1 MSTKTKEGEM
11 QSWAK
16 EMVVYQIWPRSFKDS
31 NGDGIGDINGV
42 ISKLDYLQDLGI
54 NCIWFSPLYKSPQKD
69 YGYDIS
75 DYYSIAPEYG
85 TMDDFK
91 KLIAECKK
99 RNIRIIMDLVIN
111 HTSDQHE
118 WFLKSLEGDKK
129 YHDYY
134 FWRKGKGKRPPNNW
148 MSSFPGDAW
157 KYRKETGEY
166 YLHLFAVEQPD
177 LNHDNPEVRE
187 EVKKIM
193 NFYLDLGVD
202 GFREDVIVY
211 ISKKEGL
218 PNGFPIPV
226 MRGFENY
233 TEGPN
238 LHKYLAEYRQEIKKR
253 DAIQIGEAPMM
264 TPKKAMKYIAGE
276 DRVLDMVFGF
286 EHVQADC
293 IGAAVVKTGFK
304 LKKLKKAYNRWQKG
318 LYGRAWNTNFLE
330 NHDIPRIVSRYGSED
345 YRVDS
350 AKALAITY
358 AFLTG
363 TMFIYQGQ
371 EIGMT
376 NVPFET
382 WDDFKDVATFN
393 IKALM
398 EKTHLFSK
406 KKIFENI
413 KYGARDNARTP
424 VQWSGEK
431 YAGFSTVEP
440 WYLVNS
446 NYKEINVEAEEK
458 DPNSVLNFYKK
469 VIKVRNENKET
480 AIYGEFKMMYN
491 SDNHIL
497 AYKKIAEKDELF
509 VVVNLSK
516 KTLSDRK
523 VDKEIQK
530 GKYKL
535 ILANMESTKG
545 SIKPYEARVYKKRI

>member
-1 MSTKTKEGEM
+1 
-11 QSWAK
+11 
-16 EMVVYQIWPRSFKDS
+16 
-31 NGDGIGDINGV
+31 
-42 ISKLDYLQDLGI
+42 
-54 NCIWFSPLYKSPQKD
+54 
-69 YGYDIS
+69 
-75 DYYSIAPEYG
+75 
-85 TMDDFK
+85 
-91 KLIAECKK
+91 
-99 RNIRIIMDLVIN
+99 
-111 HTSDQHE
+111 
-118 WFLKSLEGDKK
+118 
-129 YHDYY
+129 
-134 FWRKGKGKRPPNNW
+134 

-264 TPKKAMKYIAGE
+264 TPKKAMKYIAGD

-406 KKIFENI
+406 KK
-413 KYGARDNARTP
+413 
-424 VQWSGEK
+424 
-431 YAGFSTVEP
+431 
-440 WYLVNS
+440 YL
-446 NYKEINVEAEEK
+446 
-458 DPNSVLNFYKK
+458 
-469 VIKVRNENKET
+469 
-480 AIYGEFKMMYN
+480 
-491 SDNHIL
+491 
-497 AYKKIAEKDELF
+497 
-509 VVVNLSK
+509 
-516 KTLSDRK
+516 KTLSMGQGITQEHQYNGVAK
-523 VDKEIQK
+523 
-530 GKYKL
+530 
-535 ILANMESTKG
+535 NMRDS
-545 SIKPYEARVYKKRI
+545 VL

>member
-1 MSTKTKEGEM
+1 M

-99 RNIRIIMDLVIN
+99 RNIKIIMDLVIN

-264 TPKKAMKYIAGE
+264 TPKKAMKYIAGD

-330 NHDIPRIVSRYGSED
+330 NHDIPRIVSRYGSEH

-424 VQWSGEK
+424 VQWSSEK

-469 VIKVRNENKET
+469 VIKLRNENKET

-523 VDKEIQK
+523 VDKVIQK
-530 GKYKL
+530 GNYEL

-545 SIKPYEARVYKKRI
+545 LIKPYEARVYKKRV

>member
-1 MSTKTKEGEM
+1 M

-91 KLIAECKK
+91 RLIAECKK
-99 RNIRIIMDLVIN
+99 RNIKIIMDLVIN

-129 YHDYY
+129 HHDYY

-345 YRVDS
+345 YRADS

-393 IKALM
+393 IKELM

-431 YAGFSTVEP
+431 YAGFSIVEP

-469 VIKVRNENKET
+469 VIKVRSENKET

-523 VDKEIQK
+523 VDKEIKK
-530 GKYKL
+530 GKYEL

>member
-91 KLIAECKK
+91 RLIAECKK
-99 RNIRIIMDLVIN
+99 RNIKIIMDLVIN

-393 IKALM
+393 IKELM

-431 YAGFSTVEP
+431 YAGFSIAEP

-469 VIKVRNENKET
+469 IIKVRSENKET

-523 VDKEIQK
+523 VDKEIKK
-530 GKYKL
+530 GKHEL

>member
-1 MSTKTKEGEM
+1 M

-91 KLIAECKK
+91 RLIAECKK
-99 RNIRIIMDLVIN
+99 RNIKIIMDLVIN

-134 FWRKGKGKRPPNNW
+134 FWRKGKRKRPPNNW

-345 YRVDS
+345 YRADS

-376 NVPFET
+376 NVPFEK

-491 SDNHIL
+491 GDNHIL

-509 VVVNLSK
+509 LVVNLSK
-516 KTLSDRK
+516 KTLSGRK
-523 VDKEIQK
+523 VDKVIQK
-530 GKYKL
+530 ENYEL

-545 SIKPYEARVYKKRI
+545 LIKPYEARVYKKRI

>member
-431 YAGFSTVEP
+431 HAGFSTVEP

-497 AYKKIAEKDELF
+497 AYKKIAEKEELF

-530 GKYKL
+530 GKYEL
-535 ILANMESTKG
+535 ILANMESIKG

>member
-1 MSTKTKEGEM
+1 M

-134 FWRKGKGKRPPNNW
+134 FWRKGNGKRPPNNW

-345 YRVDS
+345 YRADS

-376 NVPFET
+376 NVPFEK

-523 VDKEIQK
+523 VDKEIKK
-530 GKYKL
+530 GKYEL

>member
-1 MSTKTKEGEM
+1 M

-99 RNIRIIMDLVIN
+99 RNIRIVMDLVIN

-264 TPKKAMKYIAGE
+264 TPKKAMKYIAGD

-424 VQWSGEK
+424 VQWSSEK

-469 VIKVRNENKET
+469 VIKLRNENKET

-523 VDKEIQK
+523 VDKVIQK
-530 GKYKL
+530 GNYEL

-545 SIKPYEARVYKKRI
+545 LIKPYEARVYKKRV

>member
-1 MSTKTKEGEM
+1 M

-99 RNIRIIMDLVIN
+99 RNIKIIMDLVIN

-376 NVPFET
+376 NVQFET

-393 IKALM
+393 IKELM

-431 YAGFSTVEP
+431 YAGFSIAEP

-469 VIKVRNENKET
+469 IIKVRSENKET

-530 GKYKL
+530 GKYEL
-535 ILANMESTKG
+535 ILANMESIKG

>member
-253 DAIQIGEAPMM
+253 DAIQIGEAPMK
-264 TPKKAMKYIAGE
+264 TPKKAMKYIAGD

-330 NHDIPRIVSRYGSED
+330 NHDIPRIVSRYGSEH

-350 AKALAITY
+350 AKALATTY

-431 YAGFSTVEP
+431 HAGFSTVEP

-497 AYKKIAEKDELF
+497 AYKKIAEKEELF

-516 KTLSDRK
+516 KTMSDRK

-530 GKYKL
+530 GKYEL
-535 ILANMESTKG
+535 ILANMESIKG

>member
-42 ISKLDYLQDLGI
+42 ISKLDYLLDLGI

-134 FWRKGKGKRPPNNW
+134 FWRKGKGKRLPNNW

-187 EVKKIM
+187 EVKKVM

-264 TPKKAMKYIAGE
+264 TPKKAMKYIAGD

-382 WDDFKDVATFN
+382 WGDFKDVATFN

-431 YAGFSTVEP
+431 HAGFSTVEP

-497 AYKKIAEKDELF
+497 AYKKITEKDELF

-530 GKYKL
+530 GKYEL

>member
-264 TPKKAMKYIAGE
+264 TPKKAMKYIAGD

-398 EKTHLFSK
+398 EKTDLFSK

-431 YAGFSTVEP
+431 HAGFSTVEP

-523 VDKEIQK
+523 VDKVIQK
-530 GKYKL
+530 GNYEL

-545 SIKPYEARVYKKRI
+545 SIKPYEGRVYKKRI

>member
-91 KLIAECKK
+91 RLIAECKK
-99 RNIRIIMDLVIN
+99 RNIKIIMDLVIN

-134 FWRKGKGKRPPNNW
+134 FWRKGKVKRPPNNW

-218 PNGFPIPV
+218 PNGFPILV

-345 YRVDS
+345 YRVES

-491 SDNHIL
+491 GDNHIL

-509 VVVNLSK
+509 AVVNLSK
-516 KTLSDRK
+516 KTLSGRK
-523 VDKEIQK
+523 VDKVIQK
-530 GKYKL
+530 ENYEL

-545 SIKPYEARVYKKRI
+545 LIKPYEARVYKKRI

>member
-91 KLIAECKK
+91 RLIAECKK
-99 RNIRIIMDLVIN
+99 RNIKIIMDLVIN

-382 WDDFKDVATFN
+382 WDDFKDVSTFN
-393 IKALM
+393 IKELM

-431 YAGFSTVEP
+431 YAGFSIAEP

-446 NYKEINVEAEEK
+446 NHKEINVEAEEK

-469 VIKVRNENKET
+469 VIKVRSENKET

-523 VDKEIQK
+523 VDKEIKK
-530 GKYKL
+530 GKYEL

>member
-99 RNIRIIMDLVIN
+99 RNIKIIMDLVIN

-376 NVPFET
+376 NVQFET

-393 IKALM
+393 IKELM

-431 YAGFSTVEP
+431 YAGFSIAEP

-469 VIKVRNENKET
+469 IIKVRSENKET

-530 GKYKL
+530 GKYEL
-535 ILANMESTKG
+535 ILANMESIKG

>member
-1 MSTKTKEGEM
+1 MSTKTKEGKM

-16 EMVVYQIWPRSFKDS
+16 EMVVYQIWPRSFKDT

-393 IKALM
+393 IKELM

-469 VIKVRNENKET
+469 VIKVRSENKET

-523 VDKEIQK
+523 VDKEIK
-530 GKYKL
+530 RGKYEL

>member
-1 MSTKTKEGEM
+1 
-11 QSWAK
+11 
-16 EMVVYQIWPRSFKDS
+16 
-31 NGDGIGDINGV
+31 
-42 ISKLDYLQDLGI
+42 
-54 NCIWFSPLYKSPQKD
+54 
-69 YGYDIS
+69 
-75 DYYSIAPEYG
+75 
-85 TMDDFK
+85 
-91 KLIAECKK
+91 
-99 RNIRIIMDLVIN
+99 
-111 HTSDQHE
+111 
-118 WFLKSLEGDKK
+118 
-129 YHDYY
+129 
-134 FWRKGKGKRPPNNW
+134 
-148 MSSFPGDAW
+148 
-157 KYRKETGEY
+157 
-166 YLHLFAVEQPD
+166 
-177 LNHDNPEVRE
+177 
-187 EVKKIM
+187 
-193 NFYLDLGVD
+193 
-202 GFREDVIVY
+202 
-211 ISKKEGL
+211 
-218 PNGFPIPV
+218 
-226 MRGFENY
+226 
-233 TEGPN
+233 
-238 LHKYLAEYRQEIKKR
+238 
-253 DAIQIGEAPMM
+253 M
-264 TPKKAMKYIAGE
+264 TPKKAMKYIAGD

-293 IGAAVVKTGFK
+293 IGAAVVKTEFK

-393 IKALM
+393 IKELM

-424 VQWSGEK
+424 VQWSSEK

-469 VIKVRNENKET
+469 VIKLRNENKET

-523 VDKEIQK
+523 VDKVIQK
-530 GKYKL
+530 GNYELK
-535 ILANMESTKG
+535 LANMESTKG
-545 SIKPYEARVYKKRI
+545 LIKPYEARVYKKRV

>member
-264 TPKKAMKYIAGE
+264 TPKKAMKYIAGD

-330 NHDIPRIVSRYGSED
+330 NHDIPRIVSRYGSEH

-350 AKALAITY
+350 AKALATTY

-424 VQWSGEK
+424 VQWSSEK
-431 YAGFSTVEP
+431 YAGFSAVEP

-469 VIKVRNENKET
+469 VIKLRNENKET

-497 AYKKIAEKDELF
+497 AYKKTAEKDELF

-523 VDKEIQK
+523 VDKVIQK
-530 GKYKL
+530 GNYEL

-545 SIKPYEARVYKKRI
+545 LIKPYEARVYKKRV

>member
-99 RNIRIIMDLVIN
+99 INIRIIMDLVIN

-264 TPKKAMKYIAGE
+264 TPKKAMKYIAGD

-424 VQWSGEK
+424 VQWSSEK
-431 YAGFSTVEP
+431 HAGFSTVEP

-458 DPNSVLNFYKK
+458 DKNSVLNFYKK
-469 VIKVRNENKET
+469 VIKERNENKET

-530 GKYKL
+530 GKYEL

>member
-1 MSTKTKEGEM
+1 M

-91 KLIAECKK
+91 RLIAECKK

-345 YRVDS
+345 YRADS

-376 NVPFET
+376 NVPFEK

-491 SDNHIL
+491 GDNHIL
-497 AYKKIAEKDELF
+497 AYKKIAEKEELF

-516 KTLSDRK
+516 KTLSGRK
-523 VDKEIQK
+523 VDKVIQK
-530 GKYKL
+530 ENYEL

-545 SIKPYEARVYKKRI
+545 LIKPYEARVYKKRI

>member
-99 RNIRIIMDLVIN
+99 RNIRIVMDLVIN

-264 TPKKAMKYIAGE
+264 TPKKAMKYIAGD

-424 VQWSGEK
+424 VQWSSEK

-469 VIKVRNENKET
+469 VIKLRNENKET

-523 VDKEIQK
+523 VDKVIQK
-530 GKYKL
+530 GNYEL

-545 SIKPYEARVYKKRI
+545 LIKPYEARVYKKRV

>member
-1 MSTKTKEGEM
+1 M

-118 WFLKSLEGDKK
+118 WFLKGLEGDKK
-129 YHDYY
+129 YHEYY

-157 KYRKETGEY
+157 KYREETGEY

-218 PNGFPIPV
+218 PNGCPIPV
-226 MRGFENY
+226 MRGFEHY

-264 TPKKAMKYIAGE
+264 TPKKAMKYIAGD

-345 YRVDS
+345 YKTDS
-350 AKALAITY
+350 AKALAIMY

-376 NVPFET
+376 NVPFKT

-431 YAGFSTVEP
+431 HAGVSSVDP
-440 WYLVNS
+440 WYLINE
-446 NYKEINVEAEEK
+446 NYKEINVELEEK
-458 DPNSVLNFYKK
+458 DPDSVLNFYKK
-469 VIKVRNENKET
+469 VIKVRNENKEA

-491 SDNHIL
+491 SDKHIL
-497 AYKKIAEKDELF
+497 AYKKIAENEELF
-509 VVVNLSK
+509 VIVNLSK
-516 KTLSDRK
+516 KTLSGRK
-523 VDKEIQK
+523 LDKEIQK
-530 GKYKL
+530 EKYEI
-535 ILANMESTKG
+535 ILKNMELAQG
-545 SIKPYEARVYKKRI
+545 SIKPYEARVYRKRA

>member
-91 KLIAECKK
+91 RLIAECKK
-99 RNIRIIMDLVIN
+99 RNIKIIMDLVIN

-393 IKALM
+393 IKELM

-431 YAGFSTVEP
+431 YAGFSIAEP

-469 VIKVRNENKET
+469 IIKVRSENKET

-523 VDKEIQK
+523 VDKEIKK
-530 GKYKL
+530 GKYEL

>member
-1 MSTKTKEGEM
+1 M

-157 KYRKETGEY
+157 KYRTETGEY

-264 TPKKAMKYIAGE
+264 TPKKAMKYIAGD

-424 VQWSGEK
+424 VQWSSEK

-458 DPNSVLNFYKK
+458 DQNSVLNFYKK
-469 VIKVRNENKET
+469 VIKVRNENKGT

-497 AYKKIAEKDELF
+497 AYKKIAEKEELF

-523 VDKEIQK
+523 VDKEIHK
-530 GKYKL
+530 GKYEL

>member
-134 FWRKGKGKRPPNNW
+134 FWRKGKGKRLPNNW

-187 EVKKIM
+187 EVKKVM

-264 TPKKAMKYIAGE
+264 TPKKAMKYIAGD

-431 YAGFSTVEP
+431 HAGFSTVEP

-497 AYKKIAEKDELF
+497 AYKKIAEKEELF

>member
-11 QSWAK
+11 RSWAK

-134 FWRKGKGKRPPNNW
+134 FWRKGKGERPPNNW

-480 AIYGEFKMMYN
+480 AIHGEFKMMYN

-509 VVVNLSK
+509 VIVNLSK

>member
-1 MSTKTKEGEM
+1 MDTKTKEGEM

-42 ISKLDYLQDLGI
+42 ISKLDYLQNLGI

-345 YRVDS
+345 YRADS

-491 SDNHIL
+491 GDNHIL

-523 VDKEIQK
+523 VDKEIKK
-530 GKYKL
+530 GNYEL
-535 ILANMESTKG
+535 ILANMESIKG

>member
-129 YHDYY
+129 YHNYY

-166 YLHLFAVEQPD
+166 YLHLFAAEQPD

-264 TPKKAMKYIAGE
+264 TPKKAMKYIAGD

-424 VQWSGEK
+424 VQWSSEK

-469 VIKVRNENKET
+469 VIKERNENKET

-523 VDKEIQK
+523 IDKEIQK
-530 GKYKL
+530 GKYEL

>member
-1 MSTKTKEGEM
+1 MSTKTKEGKM

-99 RNIRIIMDLVIN
+99 RNIKIIMDLVIN

-345 YRVDS
+345 YRADS

-376 NVPFET
+376 NVPFEK

-491 SDNHIL
+491 GDNHIL

-516 KTLSDRK
+516 KTLSGRK
-523 VDKEIQK
+523 VDKVIQK
-530 GKYKL
+530 ENYEL

-545 SIKPYEARVYKKRI
+545 LIKPYEARVYKKRI

>member
-1 MSTKTKEGEM
+1 MSTKTKEGGM

-99 RNIRIIMDLVIN
+99 KNIRIIMDLVIN

-177 LNHDNPEVRE
+177 LNHDNPEVRK

-376 NVPFET
+376 NVPFEK

-393 IKALM
+393 IKELM

-431 YAGFSTVEP
+431 YAGFSTAEP

-469 VIKVRNENKET
+469 VIKVRSENKET

-523 VDKEIQK
+523 VDKVIQK
-530 GKYKL
+530 ENYEL

-545 SIKPYEARVYKKRI
+545 VIKPYEARVYKKRI

>member
-91 KLIAECKK
+91 KMIAECKK

-264 TPKKAMKYIAGE
+264 TPKKAMKYIAGD

-424 VQWSGEK
+424 VQWSSEK

-497 AYKKIAEKDELF
+497 AYKKIAEKEELF

>member
-1 MSTKTKEGEM
+1 MSAKTKEGGM

-99 RNIRIIMDLVIN
+99 RNIKIIMDLVIN

-293 IGAAVVKTGFK
+293 IGAAVVKTEFK

-431 YAGFSTVEP
+431 HAGFSTVEP

-497 AYKKIAEKDELF
+497 AYKKIAEKEELF

>member
-1 MSTKTKEGEM
+1 M

-187 EVKKIM
+187 EVKKVM

-264 TPKKAMKYIAGE
+264 TPKKAMKYIAGD

-330 NHDIPRIVSRYGSED
+330 NHDIPRIVSRYGSEH

-350 AKALAITY
+350 AKALATTY

-458 DPNSVLNFYKK
+458 DQNSVLNFYKK
-469 VIKVRNENKET
+469 VIKVRNENKGT

-497 AYKKIAEKDELF
+497 AYKKIAEKEELF

-523 VDKEIQK
+523 VDKEIHK
-530 GKYKL
+530 GKYEL

>member
-1 MSTKTKEGEM
+1 M

>member
-91 KLIAECKK
+91 RLIAECKK

-345 YRVDS
+345 YRADS

-376 NVPFET
+376 NVPFEK

-491 SDNHIL
+491 GDNHIL
-497 AYKKIAEKDELF
+497 AYKKIAEKEELF

-516 KTLSDRK
+516 KTLSGRK
-523 VDKEIQK
+523 VDKVIQK
-530 GKYKL
+530 ENYEL

-545 SIKPYEARVYKKRI
+545 LIKPYEARVYKKRI

>member
-1 MSTKTKEGEM
+1 MSTKTKEGKM

-264 TPKKAMKYIAGE
+264 TPKKAMKYIAGD

-431 YAGFSTVEP
+431 HAGFSTVEP

-458 DPNSVLNFYKK
+458 DSNSVLNFYKK

-497 AYKKIAEKDELF
+497 AYKKIAEKEELF

>member
-42 ISKLDYLQDLGI
+42 ISKLDYLQNLGI

-393 IKALM
+393 IKARM

-431 YAGFSTVEP
+431 HAGFSTVEP

-446 NYKEINVEAEEK
+446 NYKEINVEAEGK

-523 VDKEIQK
+523 VDKEIKK
-530 GKYKL
+530 GKYEL